1 MNHDEV
7 LTELMYATAIGMTE
21 MKWAPECIR
30 WSAVLAR
37 RARRST
43 RSRKLYYCQQSNE
56 INSLDQVM
64 VTFSFSPEILYIL
77 ANHYACL
84 GGALDEP
91 QRGFIL
97 ML

>member
-21 MKWAPECIR
+21 MKWR
-30 WSAVLAR
+30 QRWSVWSAVWSL
-37 RARRST
+37 T
-43 RSRKLYYCQQSNE
+43 RSVIYPLTQTVMKSQSNE

-77 ANHYACL
+77 ANHYACP
-84 GGALDEP
+84 E
-91 QRGFIL
+91 
-97 ML
+97 